1 MSFNIVRGYSSPLTA
16 EQIRT
21 HKLQSVIDKLKP
33 PASIVRKKELL
44 CNEIKQNY
52 SISSSLKTNRFILQ
66 NCANASGDAQDFF
79 KQCKQALDK
88 EDMKLLPETLK
99 KYFLPEIDHYK
110 TIFNLDGKY
119 KNATFNLESYYKEMQ
134 TIFNVKEADYK
145 PEETRNNNGT
155 LTFQDYEN
163 YCKKQK
169 ENLFNLDEEAIENK
183 LKDIY
188 TTRKNLKIAKNDRLL
203 QKDVKLLKLSIAK
216 IITKGLS
223 TRDYS
228 FYTVPINN
236 DIIENIIN
244 KFPTT
249 NSNAK
254 VSENTLSQYYKE
266 AVMEYQQSQFT
277 NWGIDKKM
285 VTDEQGNE
293 IGSLITIPQTKKGEP
308 NFENRYRV
316 IQTHS
321 CHNWCTHTKNAIYI
335 KNGNF
340 VIYKPGTE
348 GIKSNKDN
356 VAFRYVEN
364 EIVEIENAKNNRVI
378 DKDNIKE
385 ITDIL
390 RTETGKTLI
399 KDLSPSILDELDKVA
414 TEENI
419 DLSDI
424 YNTYLDQFI
433 NDDNNNISKL
443 SPSNL
448 KGINSIFAEKPD
460 YTDKVKT
467 INDAYLEQFVNNNNN
482 DKLSELSPSGLQI
495 INNIFIGNEDYTDR
509 VETINGFY
517 INQLAGNDENISRL
531 NPFELSTMN
540 DLYKNKLDYT
550 DKVETIN
557 NKYLD
562 QFANNY
568 NDKLSEL
575 TLSDLKD
582 INNVF
587 KDKPDYTDKVET
599 MNNKYLDQFVNNDN
613 DKLSELTLSDLKNI
627 NNVFEDKPDYTD
639 KVETMNNKYL
649 EQFVNNDNDKLS
661 ELSSFDLQD
670 INNMFRYKQKNT
682 GMLKRL
688 NHAYLEQFIK
698 DNNKMSNLEFNNF
711 KHINNMFRYI
721 GEYTD
726 QLKEFND
733 VYFNQ
738 HNIMEPDTIDF
749 DEFDVPLPPPP
760 PLTPDM

>member
-1 MSFNIVRGYSSPLTA
+1 MSFNIVRGHFAPPVA

-21 HKLQSVIDKLKP
+21 HKLEFVKNKLNT
-33 PASIVRKKELL
+33 SIP
-44 CNEIKQNY
+44 
-52 SISSSLKTNRFILQ
+52 ILTQ
-66 NCANASGDAQDFF
+66 IEENSGDNKFLDR
-79 KQCKQALDK
+79 CEQAIDK

-99 KYFLPEIDHYK
+99 QYFLPEIEHYK

-188 TTRKNLKIAKNDRLL
+188 TTRKNLKIAKNDRQL

-236 DIIENIIN
+236 DIIEKIIN
-244 KFPTT
+244 KFPT
-249 NSNAK
+249 NSSNAK

-308 NFENRYRV
+308 NFENRYQV

-321 CHNWCTHTKNAIYI
+321 CHNWCTHTTNAIYI
-335 KNGNF
+335 KKGNF
-340 VIYKPGTE
+340 VIYKPKPGTE
-348 GIKSNKDN
+348 GIKRNKDN
-356 VAFRYVEN
+356 VAFRYVGN
-364 EIVEIENAKNNRVI
+364 EIFEIQTSINDGIKQENIRQILDV
-378 DKDNIKE
+378 
-385 ITDIL
+385 L

-399 KDLSPSILDELDKVA
+399 KDLSISNLDKLNKVA
-414 TEENI
+414 AEDI

-424 YNTYLDQFI
+424 NNT
-433 NDDNNNISKL
+433 
-443 SPSNL
+443 
-448 KGINSIFAEKPD
+448 
-460 YTDKVKT
+460 
-467 INDAYLEQFVNNNNN
+467 
-482 DKLSELSPSGLQI
+482 
-495 INNIFIGNEDYTDR
+495 
-509 VETINGFY
+509 
-517 INQLAGNDENISRL
+517 
-531 NPFELSTMN
+531 
-540 DLYKNKLDYT
+540 
-550 DKVETIN
+550 
-557 NKYLD
+557 
-562 QFANNY
+562 
-568 NDKLSEL
+568 
-575 TLSDLKD
+575 
-582 INNVF
+582 
-587 KDKPDYTDKVET
+587 
-599 MNNKYLDQFVNNDN
+599 
-613 DKLSELTLSDLKNI
+613 
-627 NNVFEDKPDYTD
+627 
-639 KVETMNNKYL
+639 YL

-670 INNMFRYKQKNT
+670 INNMLRYKQKNT

-688 NHAYLEQFIK
+688 NHAYLEQFIN

-711 KHINNMFRYI
+711 KHINNMFRFI

-733 VYFNQ
+733 VYCNQ
-738 HNIMEPDTIDF
+738 HNIMDLDTIDF

-760 PLTPDM
+760 LPPVPDM

>member
-1 MSFNIVRGYSSPLTA
+1 MSFNIVRGHFAPPVA
-16 EQIRT
+16 EPIRT
-21 HKLQSVIDKLKP
+21 RQLQSVIDKLKP

-52 SISSSLKTNRFILQ
+52 RISSSLKTNRFILQ
-66 NCANASGDAQDFF
+66 NFANASGNAPDFF
-79 KQCKQALDK
+79 NRCEQAIDK

-99 KYFLPEIDHYK
+99 KYFVPEIEHSK

-119 KNATFNLESYYKEMQ
+119 KGATFNLESYYKEMQ

-236 DIIENIIN
+236 DIIEKIIN
-244 KFPTT
+244 KFPKRS
-249 NSNAK
+249 SNAK
-254 VSENTLSQYYKE
+254 VSESTLSQYYKE

-308 NFENRYRV
+308 NFENRYQV

-321 CHNWCTHTKNAIYI
+321 CHNWCTHTTNAIYI
-335 KNGNF
+335 KKGNF
-340 VIYKPGTE
+340 VIYKPKPGTE

-356 VAFRYVEN
+356 VAFRYVGN
-364 EIVEIENAKNNRVI
+364 EIFEIQTSINDGIKQENIRQILDV
-378 DKDNIKE
+378 
-385 ITDIL
+385 L

-399 KDLSPSILDELDKVA
+399 KDLSISNLDELNKVA
-414 TEENI
+414 TKRNI

-424 YNTYLDQFI
+424 NNT
-433 NDDNNNISKL
+433 
-443 SPSNL
+443 
-448 KGINSIFAEKPD
+448 
-460 YTDKVKT
+460 
-467 INDAYLEQFVNNNNN
+467 
-482 DKLSELSPSGLQI
+482 
-495 INNIFIGNEDYTDR
+495 
-509 VETINGFY
+509 
-517 INQLAGNDENISRL
+517 
-531 NPFELSTMN
+531 
-540 DLYKNKLDYT
+540 
-550 DKVETIN
+550 
-557 NKYLD
+557 
-562 QFANNY
+562 
-568 NDKLSEL
+568 
-575 TLSDLKD
+575 
-582 INNVF
+582 
-587 KDKPDYTDKVET
+587 
-599 MNNKYLDQFVNNDN
+599 
-613 DKLSELTLSDLKNI
+613 
-627 NNVFEDKPDYTD
+627 
-639 KVETMNNKYL
+639 YL

-688 NHAYLEQFIK
+688 NHAYLEQFIN

-711 KHINNMFRYI
+711 KHINNMFRFI
-721 GEYTD
+721 GEYKD

-733 VYFNQ
+733 VYCNQ
-738 HNIMEPDTIDF
+738 HNIMDLDTIDF

-760 PLTPDM
+760 PIPGM